1 MEENNKS
8 TQDYITCTPEIVS
21 RSGLSEST
29 IRRLEKKGLFPKRQ
43 TIGLRKK
50 GLPESV
56 FTEWLKR
63 GSSNVIA

>member
-50 GLPESV
+50 GLPESI
-56 FTEWLKR
+56 FAAWLK
-63 GSSNVIA
+63 SCSPNTKH